1 MKNTVDLLMAF
12 AACFT
17 ILCPAEAAAQEA
29 AANVAIQWNQ
39 AALQGV
45 RDSKLGPPMVSR
57 ALAIVH
63 TCMYDAWAAYDP
75 VALGTHLAERSARRR
90 PRGLAANRAEAV
102 SFAAFRALADLFP
115 QDENAVFLPLM
126 QRLGY
131 EAGDRSADPTTPSGV
146 GNLACAAVL
155 RYRHEDGSN
164 QLGNLT
170 PGGVAYADYTDY
182 RAVNSPS
189 KAPVDTGAILDPN
202 RWQPLEYADASGAF
216 VTQQFVGA
224 QWYKVTPFAL
234 RSGDEFRGRL
244 ALEGPALYGSPEFRE
259 EAAELV
265 SLSAGLTDEQ
275 KMMAEYWAD
284 GPHSELPPGH
294 WNLFAQYVSARDQH
308 TLDDDVKL
316 LFALTNAIFDAGIVA
331 WDAKRAFDSAR
342 PETSLPFMLQGQVI
356 ESWGGPGKRTALM
369 DGRYWIPY
377 QASTFPTPPFPEFVS
392 GHSSFSAAGA
402 EILRLFTGSDRFGAS
417 VTLQAG
423 TSKIESGITPST
435 RHDTALEDLF
445 GGGRP
450 GGLFEAARR
459 NPLQVG
465 GSGRQGGRNGS
476 RPEGLAQGCRVV
488 VGLPS
493 GTFPPLILIKFS
505 YLLNARIPG
514 ELKFNSRENIPM
526 PLIQ

>member
-1 MKNTVDLLMAF
+1 MKNTVDLPIAF
-12 AACFT
+12 AACFAV
-17 ILCPAEAAAQEA
+17 LCSAAAGQEEA
-29 AANVAIQWNQ
+29 VNVAIQWNQ

-75 VALGTHLAERSARRR
+75 LALGTQLGGTLRQGQAVRT
-90 PRGLAANRAEAV
+90 AANRAEAV

-115 QDENAVFLPLM
+115 QDENTVFLPLM

-131 EAGDRSADPTTPSGV
+131 EASDQSTDPTTPRAV

-155 RYRHEDGSN
+155 RYRHDDGSN

-170 PGGVAYADYTDY
+170 PSGVPYADYTDY

-189 KAPVDTGAILDPN
+189 KVPADPGATVDPN
-202 RWQPLEYADASGAF
+202 RWRPLQYADVSGAL

-244 ALEGPALYGSPEFRE
+244 ALEGPAFYGSHEFRE
-259 EAAELV
+259 QAAELA

-275 KMMAEYWAD
+275 KTVAEYWAD

-294 WNLFAQYVSARDQH
+294 WNLFAQYVSARDHH

-316 LFALTNAIFDAGIVA
+316 LFALTNAVFDAGIVA

-342 PETSLPFMLQGQVI
+342 PATVLPFLFQGQVI
-356 ESWGGPGKRTALM
+356 ESWGGPGKGTMRM
-369 DGRYWIPY
+369 DGGSWIPY

-392 GHSSFSAAGA
+392 GHSAFSAAGA
-402 EILRLFTGSDRFGAS
+402 EILRLFTGLDRFGAS

-423 TSKIESGITPST
+423 TSKVEPGITPAM
-435 RHDTALEDLF
+435 DTTLHWKTF
-445 GGGRP
+445 S
-450 GGLFEAARR
+450 EAADQAGFSRR
-459 NPLQVG
+459 LGGIHFKSADLAGRAVG
-465 GSGRQGGRNGS
+465 TAVARKAWRKAAGLWSGFPQGPS
-476 RPEGLAQGCRVV
+476 RP
-488 VGLPS
+488 
-493 GTFPPLILIKFS
+493 
-505 YLLNARIPG
+505 
-514 ELKFNSRENIPM
+514 
-526 PLIQ
+526 

>member
-1 MKNTVDLLMAF
+1 MKNTVDLPKVF
-12 AACFT
+12 AACFA
-17 ILCPAEAAAQEA
+17 ILCPAAAGAQGA
-29 AANVAIQWNQ
+29 AVNVAIQWNQ

-75 VALGTHLAERSARRR
+75 LALGTQLSGTLRQAQTART
-90 PRGLAANRAEAV
+90 AANRAEAV
-102 SFAAFRALADLFP
+102 SFAAFRALDDLFP

-131 EAGDRSADPTTPSGV
+131 DASDRSTDPTTPRGV

-155 RYRHEDGSN
+155 KYRHDDGSN

-189 KAPVDTGAILDPN
+189 RVPADTGAILDPN
-202 RWQPLEYADASGAF
+202 RWQPLQYADVSGAF

-244 ALEGPALYGSPEFRE
+244 ALEGPALYGSAEFRE
-259 EAAELV
+259 QAAELV

-284 GPHSELPPGH
+284 GPNSELPPGH
-294 WNLFAQYVSARDQH
+294 WNLLAQYVSARDHH

-316 LFALTNAIFDAGIVA
+316 LFALTNAVFDAGIVA

-342 PETSLPFMLQGQVI
+342 PATTLPFLFQGQVI
-356 ESWGGPGKRTALM
+356 ESWGGTGKGTTRM
-369 DGRYWIPY
+369 DGRFWIPY

-417 VTLQAG
+417 VTLQTG
-423 TSKIESGITPST
+423 TSKIEPGITPSM
-435 RHDTALEDLF
+435 DTTLHWKTF
-445 GGGRP
+445 S
-450 GGLFEAARR
+450 EAADQAGFSRR
-459 NPLQVG
+459 LGGIHFKSADLAGRAVG
-465 GSGRQGGRNGS
+465 TAVARKAWRKAAGLWSGFPQGSS
-476 RPEGLAQGCRVV
+476 RP
-488 VGLPS
+488 
-493 GTFPPLILIKFS
+493 
-505 YLLNARIPG
+505 
-514 ELKFNSRENIPM
+514 
-526 PLIQ
+526 

>member
-1 MKNTVDLLMAF
+1 MKNTVDLLIAF
-12 AACFT
+12 AACFP
-17 ILCPAEAAAQEA
+17 ILCPAAAGAQEE
-29 AANVAIQWNQ
+29 ANVAIQWNQ

-75 VALGTHLAERSARRR
+75 LALGTQLGGTLRQAQTART
-90 PRGLAANRAEAV
+90 GTNRAKAV

-115 QDENAVFLPLM
+115 QDENSVFLPLM

-131 EAGDRSADPTTPSGV
+131 EASDRSTDPTTPSGV

-155 RYRHEDGSN
+155 RYRHDDASN

-170 PGGVAYADYTDY
+170 PGGAAYADYTDY

-189 KAPVDTGAILDPN
+189 RVPADTGAILDPN
-202 RWQPLEYADASGAF
+202 RWQPLQYADVSGAF

-259 EAAELV
+259 QAAELV

-275 KMMAEYWAD
+275 KTMAEYWAD

-294 WNLFAQYVSARDQH
+294 WNLFAQYVSARDH
-308 TLDDDVKL
+308 HALDDDVKL
-316 LFALTNAIFDAGIVA
+316 LFALTNAVFDAGIVA

-342 PETSLPFMLQGQVI
+342 PATTLPFLFQGQVI
-356 ESWGGPGKRTALM
+356 ESWGGPGQGTRRM
-369 DGRYWIPY
+369 DGRFWIPY

-423 TSKIESGITPST
+423 TSKIEPGITPST
-435 RHDTALEDLF
+435 DTTLHWKTF
-445 GGGRP
+445 S
-450 GGLFEAARR
+450 EAADQAGFSRR
-459 NPLQVG
+459 LGGIHFKSADLAGRAVG
-465 GSGRQGGRNGS
+465 TAVARKAWRKAAGLWSGFPQEPS
-476 RPEGLAQGCRVV
+476 RP
-488 VGLPS
+488 
-493 GTFPPLILIKFS
+493 
-505 YLLNARIPG
+505 
-514 ELKFNSRENIPM
+514 
-526 PLIQ
+526 